1 MRGEIWGTLLFG
13 GPTKQQ
19 TGKET
24 KLMNQ
29 QRGPKSLMTK
39 RKKKHQLIQEC
50 LGDGEERVLVMGAK
64 G

>member
-1 MRGEIWGTLLFG
+1 MREAVRGEIWGTLLLR

-29 QRGPKSLMTK
+29 QSGPKSLKMK
-39 RKKKHQLIQEC
+39 RKKAIS
-50 LGDGEERVLVMGAK
+50 
-64 G
+64 

>member
-29 QRGPKSLMTK
+29 QRGPSDDEE
-39 RKKKHQLIQEC
+39 KKKAIS
-50 LGDGEERVLVMGAK
+50 
-64 G
+64 